1 MRHAV
6 LLACAACAA
15 SAVAARAQAP
25 APVRAEVPVREVV
38 LSNGTRRYAVPIRV
52 GAAELDAGLDTGSS
66 GLRLVPGA
74 VSDAD
79 ATPTGRG
86 DSYSFG
92 AGAKLDGV
100 VGRATVSVGALSGA
114 TTLQLVRKVGCTAAK
129 PRCEAGS
136 IPVAQYG
143 VQGDGLP
150 GEGFK
155 AILGVNMAS
164 AEIPGLFAG
173 IGARRWIVELPRP
186 GEGAPGRIV
195 LNPTDAET
203 QGFVALPVVE
213 RYADRPGGLHDAVAG
228 CLQNQATRARVCGA
242 VLLDSGAP
250 GLRLRAP
257 DAPSRPWADGAPALL
272 LLADASGQVRVSEAL
287 AIGRR
292 NQATGMSTQSTS
304 DPPSPAIFAG
314 LTPYFAYAVLY
325 DPGRGTVAFRPR
337 AVSADGPQPVPLAP

>member
-6 LLACAACAA
+6 LLACAAWAAAA
-15 SAVAARAQAP
+15 SAWAQPP

-52 GAAELDAGLDTGSS
+52 GAAELEAGLDTGSS

-74 VSDAD
+74 VTDAD

-86 DSYSFG
+86 DSYSYG

-100 VGRATVSVGALSGA
+100 VGRATVSVGGLSGA
-114 TTLQLVRKVGCTAAK
+114 TTLELVRKVGCTSDK
-129 PRCEAGS
+129 PRCAAGS
-136 IPVAQYG
+136 LPVAQYG
-143 VQGDGLP
+143 IQGDGLP

-164 AEIPGLFAG
+164 AEVPGLFAG

-203 QGFVALPVVE
+203 QGFVALPVAE
-213 RYADRPGGLHDAVAG
+213 RYAGLKGGLHDAVAG

-257 DAPSRPWADGAPALL
+257 DAPSRPWPDGAPALL
-272 LLADASGQVRVSEAL
+272 LLADGSGRVRVSEAL

-292 NQATGMSTQSTS
+292 SQATGMSTQPTS

-314 LTPYFAYAVLY
+314 LTPYFAYSVLY

-337 AVSADGPQPVPLAP
+337 AVATDGPQPLAVAP